1 MTVTDFKPADLRKY
15 DPDTGAGA
23 YTDEEWNR
31 LASEETY
38 AKTQRAAEE
47 KFSNV
52 DSDSIAFM
60 RRHAKTDL
68 YALATGILGYN
79 RLRAKPHLHLCSW
92 MERNAAWQFREILLP
107 RGHFKSTI
115 CTLADSIQIVLPD
128 DAGDQPWPRNLGT
141 DCRLLIC
148 HETDGQASNFLFA
161 ITNQILQNPLIAG
174 LFPEI
179 IPSPRK
185 QRINRSELEL
195 PRQGYW
201 PEATIGTMGVGGR
214 NQGRH
219 YNFIKF
225 DDLIGDKARESAQ
238 LMEGAKEWFDNI
250 QSFFSKFSD
259 DHFDLI
265 GTRWGFD
272 DLYAHVHD
280 RYFLKEL
287 DEDLLLKYI
296 RGVEEPNAA
305 GVMEAIFPEEF
316 PPHKLAV
323 LRKNKRV
330 FSAQY
335 ANNPDESATEFDKA
349 WKRFFHWVGYNQ
361 IVVFSGKLQTRI
373 NIRDLDICIL
383 IDPAVSGPAGV
394 VVTGT
399 DKLNRI
405 FILEALKDEWKP
417 PQLCDLVFKL
427 VARWQPRLVAIESV
441 LFSVIFKNWFE
452 SEMRFR
458 GVNFNIVPVEPKEGG
473 RNLSK
478 EHRVRQLSNYFSAG
492 LIFFSAGVNLTTGA
506 SQELLIKEF
515 DSFGA
520 TKNYHMLDALA
531 YGPDVWMPGLSR
543 AKVNKYAQD
552 EAMLLANRDIETGYS
567 MIELASGM

>member
-1 MTVTDFKPADLRKY
+1 MIATDFKPSDLRRY
-15 DPDTGAGA
+15 DPETGDGLHS
-23 YTDEEWNR
+23 DVEWKSI
-31 LASEETY
+31 LSEETY
-38 AKTQRAAEE
+38 AKTQRKIEE

-52 DSDSIAFM
+52 DSDSIKFM

-68 YALATGILGYN
+68 YAFATGILGYN
-79 RLRAKPHLHLCSW
+79 RLKAKPHLHLCSW
-92 MERNAAWQFREILLP
+92 MERNADWQFREILLP

-161 ITNQILQNPLIAG
+161 ITNQILQNPMIGG

-185 QRINRSELEL
+185 HRINRSELEL
-195 PRQGYW
+195 PREGFW

-214 NQGRH
+214 SQGRH
-219 YNFIKF
+219 YNYIKF
-225 DDLIGDKARESAQ
+225 DDLVGDKARDSAM
-238 LMEGAKEWFDNI
+238 LMESAKEWFDNI
-250 QSFFSKFSD
+250 QSFFSKFSE

-272 DLYAHVHD
+272 DLYSHVHD
-280 RYFLKEL
+280 RYYL
-287 DEDLLLKYI
+287 DETKESLLLKYI
-296 RGVEEPNAA
+296 RGVEEPDHL
-305 GVMEAIFPEEF
+305 GVLRAIFPDEF
-316 PPHKLAV
+316 PLEKLAI
-323 LRKNKRV
+323 LRKNKKV

-335 ANNPDESATEFDKA
+335 ANNPDESATEFDKG
-349 WKRFFHWVGYNQ
+349 WKRFYHWAGFNT
-361 IVVFSGKLQTRI
+361 IVVFSGKTQTRI
-373 NIRDLDICIL
+373 NVRDLDICIL
-383 IDPAVSGPAGV
+383 IDPAVSGLGGV

-405 FILEALKDEWKP
+405 FVLEALKEEWKP
-417 PQLCDLVFKL
+417 PQLCDLTFRL
-427 VARWQPRLVAIESV
+427 VARWQPRLVAIENV
-441 LFSVIFKNWFE
+441 LFSVIFQNWFE
-452 SEMRFR
+452 SEMRHR
-458 GVNFNIVPVEPKEGG
+458 GTYFNIVPVEPKEGG

-492 LIFFSAGVNLTTGA
+492 LIFFSAGQDNQGKN
-506 SQELLIKEF
+506 QNDIIKEF

-520 TKNYHMLDALA
+520 TRNYHMLDALA

-543 AKVNKYAQD
+543 AKVNQYAQD
-552 EAMLLANRDIETGYS
+552 EAALLAQRDIETGYS
-567 MIELASGM
+567 NIELVSGY

>member
-1 MTVTDFKPADLRKY
+1 MIATDFKPINLRNFEE
-15 DPDTGAGA
+15 TGA
-23 YTDEEWNR
+23 YSEEDWAR

-38 AKTQRAAEE
+38 GKTQRKVEE
-47 KFSNV
+47 KFKDV
-52 DSDSIAFM
+52 DSESLKFM

-68 YALATGILGYN
+68 YAFATGVLGYD
-79 RLRAKPHLHLCSW
+79 RLRMHPHLHLCDW
-92 MERNAAWQFREILLP
+92 MERNAEWQFREILLP

-128 DAGDQPWPRNLGT
+128 DADDQPWPRNLGT

-161 ITNQILQNPLIAG
+161 ITNQILQNPLIGG

-195 PRQGYW
+195 PREGFW

-214 NQGRH
+214 SQGRH
-219 YNFIKF
+219 YNYIKF
-225 DDLIGDKARESAQ
+225 DDLVGDKARDSAT
-238 LMEGAKEWFDNI
+238 LMEASKEWFDNI
-250 QSFFSKFSD
+250 QAFFSKFAD

-272 DLYAHVHD
+272 DLYHHVHE
-280 RYFLKEL
+280 RY
-287 DEDLLLKYI
+287 EDQLLRYI
-296 RGVEEPNAA
+296 RGVEEPTGLN
-305 GVMEAIFPEEF
+305 GEKLPIFPDEF
-316 PPHKLAV
+316 PLNKLSI
-323 LRKNKRV
+323 LRKNRKV

-335 ANNPDESATEFDKA
+335 ENDPDESATEFDKG

-361 IVVFSGKLQTRI
+361 IVVFSGKVQTRI

-383 IDPAVSGPAGV
+383 YDPAVTGLAGI

-405 FILEALKDEWKP
+405 FILEALKEEWKP
-417 PQLCDLVFKL
+417 PQACDLIFKL

-441 LFSVIFKNWFE
+441 LFSVIYKNWFE
-452 SEMRFR
+452 AEMRNR
-458 GVNFNIVPVEPKEGG
+458 GIYFNIVPVKPEEGG
-473 RNLSK
+473 RLLSK

-492 LIFFSAGVNLTTGA
+492 LIFFAATARLDLGVKG
-506 SQELLIKEF
+506 QEDLIKEF

-520 TKNYHMLDALA
+520 TRNYHMLDALA

-552 EAMLLANRDIETGYS
+552 EAALMATRDVETGYS
-567 MIELASGM
+567 QIELVSGY